1 MMILVM
7 MLANLLYLEKGWK
20 QLPLFLPYRREYGDF
35 ITNKY
40 NNVCYFMTVV
50 LMPLLTPPQCGQQQ
64 RAAGEAFPQ
73 TPPAACLVLIMM
85 AINRKCE

>member
-1 MMILVM
+1 
-7 MLANLLYLEKGWK
+7 
-20 QLPLFLPYRREYGDF
+20 
-35 ITNKY
+35 
-40 NNVCYFMTVV
+40 MTVV
-50 LMPLLTPPQCGQQQ
+50 LMPLLTPPQCRQQQ